1 MRYLK
6 WKLSNGTFGTS
17 PSATFTERGGH
28 LSPSEYVDTET
39 GYRVGYMTEEIDD
52 LSGLEEWDVTEITE
66 AEALV
71 WAQQFHPDAFI
82 KTADQGSTGFISS
95 YWCESNPHVELGSPD
110 FVDAYNNGPWSGYE
124 LEEAAE

>member
-1 MRYLK
+1 VIYLK
-6 WKLSNGTFGTS
+6 WKLSDGTSGTS
-17 PSATFTERGGH
+17 PSVTFTERGGH
-28 LSPSEYVDTET
+28 ITPSEYVDET
-39 GYRVGYMTEEIDD
+39 GYRVGYMTVEIDD

-66 AEALV
+66 AEALA

-95 YWCESNPHVELGSPD
+95 YWCESNPFSPIGSPD

-124 LEEAAE
+124 EAAE